1 MLDLDRKDM
10 MELRQH
16 QQKGNSRRGH
26 NTGSQEAAPLFL
38 RVCLIRNNIH
48 TIFTKVEVQRA
59 HPCACYE
66 THREEW
72 TEPRHLYLRHLY
84 LRHGPASGLPL
95 LAVLSLS
102 LILIGQSLFAALSL
116 SLFLIDQ
123 YFMDLLH

>member
-1 MLDLDRKDM
+1 MQGFQLSKARPRQNSDDINRRKTV
-10 MELRQH
+10 
-16 QQKGNSRRGH
+16 GVGTVV
-26 NTGSQEAAPLFL
+26 NTGSQDAAPLFL
-38 RVCLIRNNIH
+38 RVCLIRSNIH
-48 TIFTKVEVQRA
+48 TIFTKVEVQHA

-72 TEPRHLYLRHLY
+72 TEPRHLYLRQ
-84 LRHGPASGLPL
+84 GPASGLPL